1 MQSQSSLHRSFSAL
15 GLLAGLL
22 GMACASAPAA
32 PFDSLKSANATAYRL
47 QNFEPPAA
55 AAAPAAGAPGA
66 VPGIPGVPPEIMTWI
81 QTGAQGLQQ
90 LIPPGMLPGLPGAA
104 GAAPVAAAPEAPRF
118 HNFRI
123 LSQTQVI
130 DPDLREKLGE
140 ILGNPDSYDNQYARC
155 APGVIYPEMGLSF
168 SIGPT
173 AQPSDVLIS
182 FSCSQVVSRSFA
194 WPHPATGMKPD
205 TVASIT
211 EVVQKLWPPGT

>member
-1 MQSQSSLHRSFSAL
+1 MQSHPSFTGPRSFTAFCL
-15 GLLAGLL
+15 VAGLL

-32 PFDSLKSANATAYRL
+32 PFDTLKNANATAYRL
-47 QNFEPPAA
+47 QNFEPTT
-55 AAAPAAGAPGA
+55 AAAPAAAAPGA
-66 VPGIPGVPPEIMTWI
+66 APAIPGVPPEIMTWI
-81 QTGAQGLQQ
+81 QTGAQSLQQ
-90 LIPPGMLPGLPGAA
+90 LIPPGMLPGLPGAT
-104 GAAPVAAAPEAPRF
+104 AATPTAPESPRF

-130 DPDLREKLGE
+130 DPDLREKLGK
-140 ILGNPDSYDNQYARC
+140 ILGDPDSYDNQYARC

-168 SIGPT
+168 SSGPT
-173 AQPSDVLIS
+173 AAPSDVLIS

-205 TVASIT
+205 TVAHLT

>member
-1 MQSQSSLHRSFSAL
+1 MRSYLSLQRSFSAL
-15 GLLAGLL
+15 GLLSGLL

-55 AAAPAAGAPGA
+55 AALPGAAAPGA
-66 VPGIPGVPPEIMTWI
+66 APAIPGVPPEIMTWI
-81 QTGAQGLQQ
+81 QTGAQGLSQ
-90 LIPPGMLPGLPGAA
+90 LIPPGILPGLPGAT
-104 GAAPVAAAPEAPRF
+104 AAAPAAAPQAPRF

-140 ILGNPDSYDNQYARC
+140 ILGDPDSYDNQYARC

-194 WPHPATGMKPD
+194 WPHPGTGMKPD
-205 TVASIT
+205 TVASLT

>member
-1 MQSQSSLHRSFSAL
+1 MRSHPSLHSSFVAPCL
-15 GLLAGLL
+15 VAGLL
-22 GMACASAPAA
+22 GMGCASAPAA

-55 AAAPAAGAPGA
+55 AAPAAAAPGA
-66 VPGIPGVPPEIMTWI
+66 APAIPGVPPEIMTWI

-90 LIPPGMLPGLPGAA
+90 LIPPGMIPGLPAAPGA
-104 GAAPVAAAPEAPRF
+104 AAPVAAPEAPRF

-130 DPDLREKLGE
+130 DPDLREKLGD
-140 ILGNPDSYDNQYARC
+140 ILGDPDSYDNQYARC

-173 AQPSDVLIS
+173 AQPSDILIS

-205 TVASIT
+205 TVAHLT